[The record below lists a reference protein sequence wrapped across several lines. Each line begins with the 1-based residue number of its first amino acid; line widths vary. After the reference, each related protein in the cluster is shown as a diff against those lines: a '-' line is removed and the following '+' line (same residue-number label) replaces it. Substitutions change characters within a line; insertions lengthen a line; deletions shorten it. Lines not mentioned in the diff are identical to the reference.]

1 MKHHNERGQAL
12 ILVLVGLSLF
22 LIAGLGLAIDSSN
35 LYAHR
40 QMLQNSA
47 DSAAQA
53 AVMSLFNRTNT
64 GSNAFGTATFNCST
78 TDVRT
83 PCVYARQNGV
93 GSETSDLVT
102 VAFPA
107 SAPGVNLSST
117 DNPNL
122 VEVTITRSVTTGLI
136 RFVAPAVATVRAQAT
151 AAIVNIV
158 QPVPI
163 IVTHP
168 TLSGSFQKNG
178 SNTIL
183 ICGGPKRSI
192 QVNSSSTT
200 SISISGASGTV
211 DLSHAGPDTTPGSC
225 DGSGAD
231 FGDYGGPSVYP
242 GTIMLGS
249 SGRYIQPA
257 SPILDP
263 LADIPAPAVPGVAAA
278 ITNVPQGTG
287 GCPPTMG
294 KPCKLYSPGLYPAG
308 ITIKNDFALFT
319 PGVYY
324 ITADGFHIEANGVA
338 QMAAGNDSV
347 TGTGIL
353 IYNTGNGSKDI
364 FEIQANA
371 GQFGGVPYGNS
382 LQGTPFSSIYKG
394 ILFFQDRTSAF
405 HTHSLQ
411 GGGGL
416 TLRGTLYLTNTLA
429 TMMANASQYQ
439 ALELQGTPGSS
450 TQVIGEII
458 VSTLSL
464 GGNAN
469 ITMTL
474 DPGYT
479 LNIRQV
485 ALVK

>member
-1 MKHHNERGQAL
+1 
-12 ILVLVGLSLF
+12 
-22 LIAGLGLAIDSSN
+22 
-35 LYAHR
+35 
-40 QMLQNSA
+40 
-47 DSAAQA
+47 
-53 AVMSLFNRTNT
+53 
-64 GSNAFGTATFNCST
+64 
-78 TDVRT
+78 
-83 PCVYARQNGV
+83 
-93 GSETSDLVT
+93 
-102 VAFPA
+102 
-107 SAPGVNLSST
+107 
-117 DNPNL
+117 
-122 VEVTITRSVTTGLI
+122 
-136 RFVAPAVATVRAQAT
+136 
-151 AAIVNIV
+151 
-158 QPVPI
+158 
-163 IVTHP
+163 
-168 TLSGSFQKNG
+168 
-178 SNTIL
+178 
-183 ICGGPKRSI
+183 
-192 QVNSSSTT
+192 
-200 SISISGASGTV
+200 
-211 DLSHAGPDTTPGSC
+211 
-225 DGSGAD
+225 
-231 FGDYGGPSVYP
+231 VYP